1 MRGST
6 VAGSEPNI
14 GEGCTMS
21 GNVRFNPCTNDRTT
35 SVSEELQLSYFT
47 HTVVQSSS
55 LWCNLKKQSLN
66 IVTV

>member
-21 GNVRFNPCTNDRTT
+21 GNVRFNPWTNDRTT

-55 LWCNLKKQSLN
+55 LWCN
-66 IVTV
+66 